1 MMQLW
6 WGINENSRGVQRKK
20 RRESVTGPK
29 ERLTF
34 GEGKR
39 NQWRVGQ
46 RPSANS
52 LAYVNLP
59 ELGLPPNV
67 DSINLPFPP
76 GTT

>member
-1 MMQLW
+1 MQLQ

-20 RRESVTGPK
+20 RREPVTGPK
-29 ERLTF
+29 ERLMF

-46 RPSANS
+46 RPGANS
-52 LAYVNLP
+52 LAYASLP

-67 DSINLPFPP
+67 DSINLPFPS